1 MQLYENGQ
9 LVKTR
14 IYCGMYEKETFAD
27 SAVKEYCY
35 ISGGGGVTAV
45 LINQDMYYLRRD
57 VQGTITGLVNQNDT
71 LVEEYSYDAWGRRR
85 NPTNWAYDSVPQPQY
100 MHRGYTFHEMLDEFG
115 LINMN
120 GRCYD
125 PVVGRFLSPD
135 IVVQNPNNTQC
146 YNRYS
151 YAVNN
156 PLKYTDPS
164 GWSWT
169 PIQAANHANMMAMTM
184 TMRLQDNFHPTVIRS
199 GSSSRGNGFLFGSN
213 AIVFQNAEATLEMA
227 LGEIAHI
234 LSSVFGQ
241 AGLFG
246 NPGDDDNENGDPK
259 YDGKEFYNF
268 TDMLTFMYETSKSK
282 NDGVELR
289 AYVLENRENQEHIF
303 YLMPWFENQVD
314 RSENY
319 PENLNIYTSIGFF
332 AVADIHTHNSDNIF
346 KVEGF
351 SMADMNSFNESNIR
365 EMYVIQDDFKIY
377 AMLRDDLYMCSFGY
391 YFGLNGDITRYYR
404 GILLQQLPY

>member
-1 MQLYENGQ
+1 MIVYDYI
-9 LVKTR
+9 KS
-14 IYCGMYEKETFAD
+14 D
-27 SAVKEYCY
+27 S
-35 ISGGGGVTAV
+35 
-45 LINQDMYYLRRD
+45 
-57 VQGTITGLVNQNDT
+57 
-71 LVEEYSYDAWGRRR
+71 SYDAFLSRCSREGRRR

-234 LSSVFGQ
+234 LSSVFGMP
-241 AGLFG
+241 GVFG
-246 NPGDDDNENGDPK
+246 NQKDDDPGEHDPTMLSEVNIIGSMPK
-259 YDGKEFYNF
+259 WMKDPTINITNTESGIIDFLSDALVPFFTGIGTKNLCYSPTSFASKE
-268 TDMLTFMYETSKSK
+268 LSKSNDLK
-282 NDGVELR
+282 NMMTNYFSTGILPQANYWYSPTISDPETYMESLNSHINSNTLQRIVGTMQ
-289 AYVLENRENQEHIF
+289 LENVTPLENNLYSIEIVNDFTFSSLAYHVIPKDWSWNSFSFWGLPFSTVTQRF
-303 YLMPWFENQVD
+303 YL
-314 RSENY
+314 
-319 PENLNIYTSIGFF
+319 IYQY
-332 AVADIHTHNSDNIF
+332 N
-346 KVEGF
+346 
-351 SMADMNSFNESNIR
+351 
-365 EMYVIQDDFKIY
+365 
-377 AMLRDDLYMCSFGY
+377 
-391 YFGLNGDITRYYR
+391 
-404 GILLQQLPY
+404 P

>member
-1 MQLYENGQ
+1 M
-9 LVKTR
+9 
-14 IYCGMYEKETFAD
+14 
-27 SAVKEYCY
+27 
-35 ISGGGGVTAV
+35 
-45 LINQDMYYLRRD
+45 
-57 VQGTITGLVNQNDT
+57 
-71 LVEEYSYDAWGRRR
+71 
-85 NPTNWAYDSVPQPQY
+85 
-100 MHRGYTFHEMLDEFG
+100 HEMLDEFG

-135 IVVQNPNNTQC
+135 IIVQNPNNTQC

-151 YAVNN
+151 YAINN
-156 PLKYTDPS
+156 PLKYSDPS

-184 TMRLQDNFHPTVIRS
+184 TMRLQDNFQPSVIRS
-199 GSSSRGNGFLFGSN
+199 GSSSRGNGYLFGSN

-227 LGEIAHI
+227 LGNIAHI
-234 LSSVFGQ
+234 LSSIFGQ